1 QPALFAFEVAL
12 FRLLES
18 FGVRPDLLAGH
29 SIGELAAAHVA
40 GVMDLADA
48 VKLVAARARLMQGL
62 PSGGAMVAVQAT
74 ESEVAPLLAG
84 RTAEV
89 AVAAVNGPSSVV
101 LSGDGTAVEEIA
113 AHFAERGRRTSR
125 LRVSHAFHSPHMDG
139 MLEEFRT
146 AAKEITFAAPEISVV
161 STLTGRPATGDELR
175 TADYWAEQVRGA
187 VRFADAVRTLESE
200 GAGTLLEVGP
210 GAVLS
215 GLVAQSAADPDA
227 THAVPAVRGGR
238 PEAEALTA
246 ALAALHCRGTAVD
259 WTAFFA
265 PTGAGTVDLPTYAFQ
280 RDHFWLWPE
289 TPAPAAAEQA
299 LFRQTWEPAELPVP
313 QELPH
318 WAVLA
323 PAGTAGGPEPAGAIR
338 CTTVAELAAAVA
350 AGTRVDAVLAPFPA
364 ASAPDEWSDGPL
376 HALELTRQWLADE
389 RLADVRLVVLTS
401 GAVAA
406 ADGDDVTGLGAAA
419 AWGLLGSAQ
428 SEAPGR
434 IVLLDAP
441 SVTEPTLSA
450 VVAAGHPRAAVRENR
465 VLLPRLTP
473 VTGTAPAAGSPWD
486 PDGTVLI
493 TGGTGALGGVLAR
506 HLVAERGVRHLLLV
520 SRRGERAEGAS
531 DLVTE
536 LTGHGATVTVES
548 CDVSDRRALADVL
561 ARVPGEHPLT
571 AVVHAAGVLDNAL
584 LAEQHPGR
592 LRTVLGPKADAAW
605 HLHELTRELDLRAFV
620 LFSSTAGV
628 FGAPGQSNYAAA
640 NAFLDALARHRAAHG
655 LPATSLAWG
664 LWRDR
669 GLNAGLSDQDLN
681 RFARDGFRTIDD
693 AEGLAL
699 FDRGVASGVPAL
711 VASPLAPTATAGP
724 RAEDGTTAEDT
735 GAPSLAEQ
743 LAGLTEEQ
751 QERYLLEL
759 VTTTVAAVLGHASPA
774 GIAPG
779 RPFQELGFD
788 SLTGVELRNRL
799 GAATG
804 VRLPATLVFDHPTPA
819 ALAAYLRAE
828 AAPGPV
834 DPADHVHEELDRLEA
849 SLARLADDE
858 SRAGVSVRLQTL
870 LAKVSAPASTAT
882 ATDATAAP
890 DPIASA
896 SADEIFAFI
905 DTQLGRAAG

>member
-1 QPALFAFEVAL
+1 
-12 FRLLES
+12 
-18 FGVRPDLLAGH
+18 
-29 SIGELAAAHVA
+29 
-40 GVMDLADA
+40 
-48 VKLVAARARLMQGL
+48 
-62 PSGGAMVAVQAT
+62 
-74 ESEVAPLLAG
+74 
-84 RTAEV
+84 
-89 AVAAVNGPSSVV
+89 
-101 LSGDGTAVEEIA
+101 
-113 AHFAERGRRTSR
+113 
-125 LRVSHAFHSPHMDG
+125 
-139 MLEEFRT
+139 
-146 AAKEITFAAPEISVV
+146 
-161 STLTGRPATGDELR
+161 TLTGRLATGDELR
-175 TADYWAEQVRGA
+175 SADYWADQVRNA
-187 VRFADAVRTLESE
+187 VRFADAVRALESE
-200 GAGTLLEVGP
+200 GAATLLEVGP

-215 GLVAQSAADPDA
+215 GLVAQSATDPDTA
-227 THAVPAVRGGR
+227 LAIPAVRGGR
-238 PEAEALTA
+238 PEPEALTA
-246 ALAALHCRGTAVD
+246 ALAALHCQDTGVD
-259 WTAFFA
+259 WAAFFA

-280 RDHFWLWPE
+280 RDHFWLRPE
-289 TPAPAAAEQA
+289 APGPADVEQA
-299 LFRQTWEPAELPVP
+299 LLRQSWEPVDVPVP

-323 PAGTAGGPEPAGAIR
+323 PAGADGGPEPAGAAR
-338 CTTVAELAAAVA
+338 FTTLAELTAAVA
-350 AGTRVDAVLAPFPA
+350 AGARVDAVLAPFPA
-364 ASAPDEWSDGPL
+364 GSAPDDWADGPR
-376 HALELTRQWLADE
+376 HALELARQWLADE
-389 RLADVRLVVLTS
+389 HLADVRLVVLTS

-406 ADGDDVTGLGAAA
+406 ADGDDVTDLGAAA

-434 IVLLDAP
+434 IFVLDAP
-441 SVTEPTLSA
+441 SVTESTLSA
-450 VVAAGHPRAAVRENR
+450 VVAAGHSRAAVRDDR

-473 VTGTAPAAGSPWD
+473 VTGTAPADSPWD

-506 HLVAERGVRHLLLV
+506 HLVTERGVRRLLLV
-520 SRRGERAEGAS
+520 SRRGERAEGVE
-531 DLVTE
+531 DLITE
-536 LTGHGATVTVES
+536 LTGHGAAVTVES
-548 CDVSDRRALADVL
+548 CDVSDRQALAAVL
-561 ARVPGEHPLT
+561 ARIPGEHPLT
-571 AVVHAAGVLDNAL
+571 GVVHAAGVLDNAL

-605 HLHELTRELDLRAFV
+605 HLHELTSELDLRAFV

-640 NAFLDALARHRAAHG
+640 NAFLDALARHRAARG

-664 LWRDR
+664 LWRGR
-669 GLNAGLSDQDLN
+669 GLNADLSSQDLN
-681 RFARDGFRTIDD
+681 RFARDGFRQIDD

-711 VASPLAPTATAGP
+711 VASPFAPSAAVGSAGP
-724 RAEDGTTAEDT
+724 GARDTAAAEET
-735 GAPSLAEQ
+735 GAPSLAEH
-743 LAGLTEEQ
+743 LAELTKEQ
-751 QERYLLEL
+751 QERYLLET

-774 GIAPG
+774 GIPPE

-834 DPADHVHEELDRLEA
+834 DPAAHVHEELDRLEA
-849 SLARLADDE
+849 ALGRLADDE

-870 LAKVSAPASTAT
+870 LAKVSAPVNT
-882 ATDATAAP
+882 ATDGTASRP